1 MFQTVF
7 YSREAIIF
15 TTSINIKIN
24 LLAAM
29 KSAKV
34 QDHDLKNSSVFRL
47 INKVFLAKLCNAGDE
62 QTNKETLS
70 VEEA

>member
-1 MFQTVF
+1 
-7 YSREAIIF
+7 
-15 TTSINIKIN
+15 
-24 LLAAM
+24 M

-34 QDHDLKNSSVFRL
+34 QDHDLKNNSVFRL